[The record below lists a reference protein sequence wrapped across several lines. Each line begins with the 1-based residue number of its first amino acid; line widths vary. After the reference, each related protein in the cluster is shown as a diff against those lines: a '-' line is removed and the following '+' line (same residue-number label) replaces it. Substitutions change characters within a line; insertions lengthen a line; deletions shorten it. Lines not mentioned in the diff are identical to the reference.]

1 MLLRLHEHLGR
12 LKANLIGVVANPV
25 QRHQTEYPYLGYGG
39 YEDRSMSPVGSDDHP
54 AEWSSDDHPAEWTSD
69 VHPAQQGVYPMSG
82 GVDGEG

>member
-1 MLLRLHEHLGR
+1 VQLGR
-12 LKANLIGVVANPV
+12 LKANLIGVVANRV